1 MFKRRNKKEDYQ
13 NLLDEIWSLKDR
25 VAELEELPFKEEL
38 ERPYQEP
45 SDELKRYIHQCVYKA
60 LNNWVF
66 NEHHEVVTTLDGKKI
81 ETKRKL

>member
-1 MFKRRNKKEDYQ
+1 MFGRTRYG
-13 NLLDEIWSLKDR
+13 NLLKIMQDIEDR
-25 VAELEELPFKEEL
+25 VSMLEEKQKILVEAYNPET
-38 ERPYQEP
+38 